1 MKHVL
6 FITER
11 YPPDLGGLARS
22 SGRIAS
28 ALAASGVRVDVLA
41 WTKTLPPGVVD
52 SSQVDGV
59 SLHRL
64 GLFAS
69 SDLSQQH
76 TLNVLDWL
84 ASEDPF
90 DVVWGHYVR
99 QAGFLAVTFAELN
112 AIPSIISAR
121 GNDIDQLMFPPGDFA
136 RLSWTLDRATVV
148 TSVSRDLARKINV
161 VLGRDR
167 TVQVIANAVD
177 LDTFAPSRADPSLI
191 EALGIAPDESVLG
204 FSGEVRHKKGLPFM
218 LEALSHVRKHRPAC
232 LLIIGAVRPRE
243 RAQLMSF
250 GAERPGDHARIIVT
264 EHLDDPTG
272 VAAHLRVCD
281 IYWQPSVWEGL
292 PNALLEAMACGI
304 PAIASDAGG
313 IPDVLIHGENGF
325 LLPRALLN
333 HLGEAT
339 VELLECSDDERSRI
353 GRRARET
360 VKAAYGPES
369 ERAALRR
376 VLELAHRPSRPSEI

>member
-28 ALAASGVRVDVLA
+28 ALTGCGVKVDVLA
-41 WTKTLPPGVVD
+41 WTKTLPPGVVE
-52 SSQVDGV
+52 SREADGV

-64 GLFAS
+64 GLFAN

-84 ASEDPF
+84 ASENPF
-90 DVVWGHYVR
+90 DMVWGHYVR
-99 QAGFLAVTFAELN
+99 DAGFLAVVFAELKGL
-112 AIPSIISAR
+112 PSIVSAR

-136 RLSWTLDRATVV
+136 RLSWTLGRASVV
-148 TSVSRDLARKINV
+148 TSVSRDLARKIGV

-167 TVQVIANAVD
+167 NVQVIANAVD
-177 LDTFAPSRADPSLI
+177 LDTFSPGRADLGI
-191 EALGIAPDESVLG
+191 RETLGIAPDESVLG

-243 RAQLMSF
+243 RAQLTTF
-250 GAERPGDHARIIVT
+250 GAERPEDHARIIVT
-264 EHLDDPTG
+264 EHLEDPTE
-272 VAAHLRVCD
+272 VAAHLRICD
-281 IYWQPSVWEGL
+281 IYWQPSMWEGL

-304 PAIASDAGG
+304 PSIASDAGG
-313 IPDVLIHGENGF
+313 IPDVLKHRENGF
-325 LLPRALLN
+325 IIPRALLN
-333 HLGEAT
+333 HLGKAT
-339 VELLECSDDERSRI
+339 VELLERPQDERAMI

-360 VKAAYGPES
+360 VESDYGPRS
-369 ERAALRR
+369 ELVALKR
-376 VLELAHRPSRPSEI
+376 VLELAHPTVSAE